1 MERTIWIVPFVEI
14 SPELAAR
21 FTQST
26 LGHVSKEYP
35 HGLSHILE
43 GPERLSPSTLHP
55 IFFGSFDWHSCVHG
69 WWQLFRIARLFP
81 NMASEIVSRAEI
93 AFTLENAQGELG
105 YLTNHPMFERPYG
118 WAWFL
123 ALHQEVARQNI
134 HFANNLQPIAVLLS
148 SRLKEYLS
156 RLTFPVRAGTHGN
169 TAFALILANEWAI
182 DHDSELKL
190 AISSWSRQRFISDV
204 AASGVE
210 PGGEDFLSPTLIEAL
225 LMARVLPHG
234 EFNSWFQG
242 YLPVLPK
249 NLLNPVEVSHRS
261 DGRIGHLDGL
271 NLSRAWCWRNL
282 AKHVSS
288 ISETAL
294 ISADRHFEAAM
305 PHLQANYMS
314 EHWLC
319 TFALLALTD

>member
-1 MERTIWIVPFVEI
+1 MPFVEI
-14 SPELAAR
+14 NPELAAR
-21 FTQST
+21 FTLST
-26 LGHVSKEYP
+26 LGHVSMEYP
-35 HGLSHILE
+35 HGLSHVLE
-43 GPERLSPSTLHP
+43 GPERLSPRTLHP

-81 NMASEIVSRAEI
+81 TLSSEIIGRAETT
-93 AFTLENAQGELG
+93 FTLENAQGELE

-123 ALHQEVARQNI
+123 ALHHEVARQNLQY
-134 HFANNLQPIAVLLS
+134 ANLLQPIAVLLS

-182 DHDSELKL
+182 VHDSELKF
-190 AISSWSRQRFISDV
+190 AISHWSRDHYFSDV
-204 AASGVE
+204 AAPGLE
-210 PGGEDFLSPTLIEAL
+210 PSGEDFLSPSLTEAL
-225 LMARVLPHG
+225 LMARVLPPG

-242 YLPVLPK
+242 YLPILPT

-282 AKHVSS
+282 AKHVPSV
-288 ISETAL
+288 SETAL
-294 ISADRHFEAAM
+294 KSANRHFKAAM
-305 PHLQANYMS
+305 PHLESNYMS